1 MAELLGGRSDMPC
14 SPAILSIQPHGRK
27 NPLFWVR
34 GGSYLIPLARFLG
47 QDRPLLGLQ
56 LPLADAIDLRPPY
69 SLEDIA
75 VALVRRLL
83 EVQPKGP
90 FSLAGWCDSGVL
102 AYEMATQL
110 IFNGERVE
118 FLGLFDSQNP
128 EYYRHLSLKSR
139 TDMLSSKCRFHLKK
153 MRAGG
158 ARGFPRFVRERIS
171 GMAGLVND
179 LRWRIRYREAEAL
192 DEKQLHDIG
201 TIVHPAF
208 QSYRPKTYAGS
219 MVFFQSSDWPSGP
232 QFNFAGS
239 WKSKV
244 RGDIKVHKVAG
255 DHQTMF
261 CQENVEEVASKLRH
275 SLMFSHQESLA
286 I

>member
-75 VALVRRLL
+75 AALVRRLL

-171 GMAGLVND
+171 GMAGRVND

-208 QSYRPKTYAGS
+208 RRTVPRPMRGAWSFSNRATGRPVPNSILQAVGNPKFEGILKFTRSLGTIKPCSARK
-219 MVFFQSSDWPSGP
+219 MLKKWPRS
-232 QFNFAGS
+232 
-239 WKSKV
+239 
-244 RGDIKVHKVAG
+244 
-255 DHQTMF
+255 
-261 CQENVEEVASKLRH
+261 
-275 SLMFSHQESLA
+275 
-286 I
+286 